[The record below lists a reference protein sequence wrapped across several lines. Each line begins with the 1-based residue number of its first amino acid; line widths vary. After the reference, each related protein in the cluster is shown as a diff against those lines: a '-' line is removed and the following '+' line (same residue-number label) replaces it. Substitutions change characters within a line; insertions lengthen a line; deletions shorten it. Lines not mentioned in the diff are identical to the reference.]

1 MLSLTYKRGKECKI
15 IFFFTIHVN
24 FRIEE
29 VDQQSKYIVMHTNTF
44 TADHQGYKFRH
55 IMPLEIKSLI
65 TSQEWPYVEVRDGLK
80 EGRGVFAKVNID
92 KNKVV
97 CNYRGLILSAEEASK
112 TLLNEPSKCDYLLE
126 MNENIN
132 RQTVK
137 FYKNHDMMTD
147 NIIGKYINHSKIHP
161 NLKCRLSVMSKGVIN
176 VLFITIRN
184 IVAGEQLIWDYGNSY
199 NGVQNCVEDCPKC
212 QSLKK

>member
-1 MLSLTYKRGKECKI
+1 
-15 IFFFTIHVN
+15 
-24 FRIEE
+24 
-29 VDQQSKYIVMHTNTF
+29 MHMNTF
-44 TADHQGYKFRH
+44 TADHLGYKFRH

-65 TSQEWPYVEVRDGLK
+65 ASQEWPYVEVRDGLK
-80 EGRGVFAKVNID
+80 EGRGVFAKVNIN

-97 CNYRGLILSAEEASK
+97 CNYRGLILSAEEVSK

-132 RQTVK
+132 GQTVK
-137 FYKNHDMMTD
+137 FYKNHDVMKD

-161 NLKCRLSVMSKGVIN
+161 NWKCRLFVTSKGVIN

-184 IVAGEQLIWDYGNSY
+184 IVAGEQLIWDYSNSY
-199 NGVQNCVEDCPKC
+199 DGVQNCVEDCPKC

>member
-1 MLSLTYKRGKECKI
+1 M
-15 IFFFTIHVN
+15 
-24 FRIEE
+24 
-29 VDQQSKYIVMHTNTF
+29 QMNTF
-44 TADHQGYKFRH
+44 TADHLGYKFRH
-55 IMPLEIKSLI
+55 IMPLEIESLI
-65 TSQEWPYVEVRDGLK
+65 TSQEWPYVKVRDGLK
-80 EGRGVFAKVNID
+80 EGRGVFAKVNIN

-97 CNYRGLILSAEEASK
+97 CNYGGLILSAEEASK

-132 RQTVK
+132 GQTVK
-137 FYKNHDMMTD
+137 FYKNHDVMTD

-161 NLKCRLSVMSKGVIN
+161 NLKCRLFVTSKGVIN

-184 IVAGEQLIWDYGNSY
+184 IVAGEQLIWDYSNSY
-199 NGVQNCVEDCPKC
+199 DGVQNCVEDCPKC